1 MSEILLDQRDFPAG
15 SGELI
20 RGAQETAQNVAEALA
35 IPYGS
40 LPWGRPPVVPREQ
53 TAGSHLWSM
62 LNDQR
67 DPLEIIAEV
76 RRVIRSV
83 RSVLP
88 SSARC
93 RYDAPRNR
101 YMASFVPVG
110 ERRVITIAVPVPAV

>member
-1 MSEILLDQRDFPAG
+1 
-15 SGELI
+15 
-20 RGAQETAQNVAEALA
+20 
-35 IPYGS
+35 
-40 LPWGRPPVVPREQ
+40 
-53 TAGSHLWSM
+53 M

-83 RSVLP
+83 RGVLP

-93 RYDAPRNR
+93 RYDAPNNR

-110 ERRVITIAVPVPAV
+110 ERRVITIAVPIPTA